1 MKNMEAL
8 QDESIHEIIN
18 LVRSITNPKALREA
32 LEDYHDHDI
41 SDALELLSTK
51 ERLMLYQVL
60 GIERTA
66 DVISYLDEPEQ
77 YISEINIA
85 DAARIIAE
93 MDADDAVD
101 LLDEI
106 NDEYEAKLLDLL
118 SKKDASDIKL
128 IQSYNDDEVGS
139 MMTTNYLQI
148 TKGIT
153 IKQAMK
159 ELIRQSK
166 DIDNIDTLYVVDENN
181 LFYGEISLRDL
192 IRARADDN
200 LEDLIMTEYPVLY
213 DRLKV
218 QDCLEDIKDY
228 AEQSLPVINIDLKL
242 LGIITAQDIIERV
255 EAELSED
262 YVKLGGLSSAEDL
275 DEPVRQ
281 SVKKRLPWLCALLVL
296 GMLVSSVV
304 GIFEGVVDK
313 IAILVAFQSL
323 VLDMAGNVGTQSLAV
338 TIRVLMSDEVGPK
351 DKMKLIFKEIK
362 VGLTNGL
369 VLGIGA
375 FLLIGL
381 YIMLLMHREASFAFA
396 VSACVGAALLT
407 AMLVSSLV
415 GTVIPITFQKLGV
428 DPAVASGPF
437 ITTVNDLVAVVSY
450 YGLCWLLLIKVMHFA

>member
-18 LVRSITNPKALREA
+18 LIRSITNPKALREA

-255 EAELSED
+255 EAELIED

-275 DEPVRQ
+275 DEPVSQ

-296 GMLVSSVV
+296 GMMVSSVV

-351 DKMKLIFKEIK
+351 DKLKLIFKEIK

>member
-218 QDCLEDIKDY
+218 QDCLEDIMDY

>member
-51 ERLMLYQVL
+51 EGLMLYQVL